1 MHSSADPDP
10 QNHQPLTTQ
19 RRPSRLQTAA
29 LTVILATLLS
39 RVMGMVRDI
48 VIAYVFGQDGVTDA
62 YTAAFKIPDLMTYL
76 IAGGALASTFLPVFS
91 DYLRKDDEDGA
102 WRMFSVVATM
112 TLIAGIVF
120 VVLAEIFTK
129 PLVIF
134 LNDGY
139 AARPEKVALAVEL
152 SRIVLPAQIFFLI
165 GGLLMG
171 TQNARGKFLIPALG
185 PSIYNLGIIVGAL
198 LARPLGIGVPALMY
212 GALAGAF
219 LGNFALQVAASRKA
233 GARFAFNVNVRD
245 PGAVQVWKLMLP
257 IVLGASLPNVDQL
270 INGKFASELAD
281 GIQSALT
288 SANRLMLIPIGVFA
302 QATAVA
308 VFPLMTQQAS
318 AGRRDL
324 LRGTIHR
331 SLVKV
336 LFLTV
341 PVSALFYLLAVPV
354 VALIFQH
361 GHFKATST
369 LLTATALQFYALGIF
384 AWSAQA
390 ILTRGFYAVKDSRY
404 PVISGTVMT
413 LLFIAM
419 NVFVVRHTHWGI
431 AGLAAV
437 TSVAAALHAA
447 SMYYVL
453 RYRMR
458 GLMSQAMLV
467 SVTKIGL
474 ATAALCAAAAA
485 TNALCTHWSGAA
497 TASFASALAHTLLAG
512 ATGVAAYY
520 AAALTMKMPEAV
532 TAQRLMAGRFRA
544 G

>member
-1 MHSSADPDP
+1 MSLQPDLNKPVPLQTDPP
-10 QNHQPLTTQ
+10 

-48 VIAYVFGQDGVTDA
+48 VIAYVFGQDGITDA

-76 IAGGALASTFLPVFS
+76 IAGGALASMFLPVFS
-91 DYLRKDDEDGA
+91 DYLRKDDEEGA

-112 TLIAGIVF
+112 TLIAGLVF

-139 AARPEKVALAVEL
+139 SVRPEKVALAVEL

-185 PSIYNLGIIVGAL
+185 PSIYNLGIIAGAL

-212 GALAGAF
+212 GALGGAF
-219 LGNFALQVAASRKA
+219 VGNFLLQVAASRKA
-233 GARFAFNVNVRD
+233 GARFAFNLDFRD
-245 PGAVQVWKLMLP
+245 PGAMQVWKLMLP

-341 PVSALFYLLAVPV
+341 PASALFYELAVPV

-361 GHFKATST
+361 GHFKTAST

-413 LLFIAM
+413 VLFIAM

-453 RYRMR
+453 RYRLR
-458 GLMSQAMLV
+458 GLMSPAMLV
-467 SVTKIGL
+467 SVTKIAL
-474 ATAALCAAAAA
+474 ATAALCVAAAA
-485 TNALCTHWSGAA
+485 TNALCTRWSGVA
-497 TASFASALAHTLLAG
+497 TASFSSALGHTVLAG
-512 ATGVAAYY
+512 TAGLAAYH
-520 AAALTMKMPEAV
+520 AAAISMKMPEAV
-532 TAQRLMAGRFRA
+532 TARRLVMGRVRA
-544 G
+544 Q